1 MMAEQRA
8 APIASFPPLRGRPA
22 PDFRDGPATRD
33 PPMFTVV
40 VLDDNAAIR
49 ELISEWLAAAG
60 HDVMDARTIAA
71 CCAAGEPGAG
81 SVGLVLLDLP
91 MLRDGVRTLIE
102 RVRATYPDAALLG
115 LSTQVS
121 EALTAASPAARQ
133 LGLQGLLPKPC
144 LREELLAAVRPL
156 LRKD

>member
-1 MMAEQRA
+1 MMAEQRP
-8 APIASFPPLRGRPA
+8 APIASFPPLRAGSA
-22 PDFRDGPATRD
+22 PDFQDGPATRA

-60 HDVMDARTIAA
+60 HDVMNARTIAA
-71 CCAAGEPGAG
+71 CCAAGESGAEA
-81 SVGLVLLDLP
+81 VGLVLLDLP
-91 MLRDGVRTLIE
+91 MVRDGVRTLIE
-102 RVRATYPDAALLG
+102 RVRATYPRAACWDCRRRSRKRSAPRRRPPG
-115 LSTQVS
+115 
-121 EALTAASPAARQ
+121 R